1 MTVMMSYRC
10 KEFDDG
16 TEVIESD
23 MQVSCTTDRYTTIT
37 SSVGVVGLL
46 LFVVA
51 PGALFLRV
59 LWPHRAILKKP
70 PHRRTEEEKLI
81 VAPTAFLHES
91 YRPPAW
97 WFESFE
103 IIRRLAMCGAVN
115 LWFPSTTTTG
125 GLSLGRASHGKVGG

>member
-23 MQVSCTTDRYTTIT
+23 MQVSCTTDRYVFIS

-59 LWPHRAILKKP
+59 LGANR
-70 PHRRTEEEKLI
+70 
-81 VAPTAFLHES
+81 AFL
-91 YRPPAW
+91 
-97 WFESFE
+97 
-103 IIRRLAMCGAVN
+103 
-115 LWFPSTTTTG
+115 
-125 GLSLGRASHGKVGG
+125 